1 MDSRKP
7 ATVSRGYSWERG
19 EHEELGRIVWREGGG
34 GDSPQQILPTV
45 CAYCLVLHSPRQL
58 TSCLM
63 T

>member
-34 GDSPQQILPTV
+34 GDSPTTNITYSLSLLFGP
-45 CAYCLVLHSPRQL
+45 SF
-58 TSCLM
+58 S
-63 T
+63 